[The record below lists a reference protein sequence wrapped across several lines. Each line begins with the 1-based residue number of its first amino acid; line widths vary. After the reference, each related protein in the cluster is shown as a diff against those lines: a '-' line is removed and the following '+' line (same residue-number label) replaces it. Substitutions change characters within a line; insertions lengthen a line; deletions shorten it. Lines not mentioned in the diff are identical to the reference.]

1 VANEFET
8 HRVDSVCDSLS
19 LKRINVVFSSIAAFH
34 IKKATVRLFV
44 SPSWLSQ
51 RLIILEF
58 ILVIQTGLSHGLA
71 TLSKQWWKNLVLR
84 VYHKIVFL
92 IWSKGKNLICPWW
105 ENSSLSH
112 TKCHQPTHFN
122 KPLRLEIKLRNIE
135 FSIFPEVDKISRE
148 SVILILSEW

>member
-19 LKRINVVFSSIAAFH
+19 LKRINVVFSSVAAFH

-112 TKCHQPTHFN
+112 TKCHPRVNIVISWASHRF
-122 KPLRLEIKLRNIE
+122 PLQKIIVFKAYVTSFRR
-135 FSIFPEVDKISRE
+135 IFGI
-148 SVILILSEW
+148 